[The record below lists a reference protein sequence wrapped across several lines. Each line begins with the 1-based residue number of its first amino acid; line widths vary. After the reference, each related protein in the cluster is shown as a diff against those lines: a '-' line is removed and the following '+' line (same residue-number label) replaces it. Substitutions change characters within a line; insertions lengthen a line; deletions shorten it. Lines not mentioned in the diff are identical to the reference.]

1 MPSIIPQDA
10 SIKSF
15 NALLRDFRPELL
27 LAAKFTSDSGYY
39 TEISRL
45 YATMFHEWS
54 ALQKDVSDTME
65 AVSSLEWTISP
76 YADTGARP
84 TPQAQDAADTVRRAI
99 WHTDVQAPGTY
110 AHNFTELAGS
120 MLDAIYRGASV
131 HEIIWQRTADLVYPA
146 EYRQIAPQHYMW
158 ETRTGH
164 EDRLLM
170 VRDGMSY
177 SDPEPFPAHKFIIAL
192 NTTGSDH
199 PIYNAVYYSLIGYF
213 LSAKFGLPWLQQ
225 YCKRYGHPVMK
236 FSCNTEDDIA
246 KLKQQLKESDDLY
259 SVFLLNEGDMDV
271 TAMPSGASIPHETLL
286 RIAENACHQAI
297 LGQTLTSD
305 TSQNGGSRAQAEVHM
320 GVQKSIVM
328 KRAEYVARVLN
339 RQLIPAIIAMNYGS
353 AQNVPMPEL
362 KFTLPDDGANIER
375 AEFWGK
381 VLALPGVT
389 VPRETVYE
397 SLRLP
402 IPQEGDDTLGSTN
415 DEGRST
421 KEEED
426 EPQDEGVKKNASGD
440 DGVRAARREAAGGA
454 GDLLAELTM
463 REYLRPLAAALKEA
477 KERGES
483 YADIKK
489 RLTAPLTNAAA
500 LAHGLA
506 AAFNTGRLLPQDES
520 VAAANPYGCNQYG
533 EGWAE
538 PHDGN
543 STGYQQ
549 MGPGKPERKV
559 LTTEHGGNK
568 VEKVT
573 HEKHPGKGAYEHA
586 DGDSLDKTAKEE
598 REKREGEKATIGKA
612 KTREEAIEH
621 AKTYLNGKK
630 DVHFDE
636 RIPLDMLN
644 AINSRM
650 SQLTEKYPTAY
661 LQSIGSYKDQK
672 DGVLAH
678 ASGHIV
684 EVNHNAGHAGIF
696 YPRDVYS
703 DYTPDEKERSGGY
716 ARYNTAGLFENEK
729 EGVVTHEYG
738 HVLQFATLYAKDYAS
753 QHPAFISGKQ
763 AQLEWEGVF
772 RSEKKKGGFIKELS
786 QYAATNNKEFF
797 AECFAFRE
805 SGRELPSHIDKALDK
820 IINFAKKRT

>member
-1 MPSIIPQDA
+1 MPALIRQDA
-10 SIKSF
+10 SLKAF
-15 NALLRDFRPELL
+15 NTLLRDFRPELL
-27 LAAKFTSDSGYY
+27 LASKFTSDSGYY

-99 WHTDVQAPGTY
+99 WHTGNQSPGTY

-131 HEIIWQRTADLVYPA
+131 HEIIWQRTADIVYPA

-199 PIYNAVYYSLIGYF
+199 PIYNAVFYSLIGYF
-213 LSAKFGLPWLQQ
+213 TAAKFGLPWLQQ

-236 FSCNTEDDIA
+236 FNVNTEEDIT

-339 RQLIPAIIAMNYGS
+339 RQLIPAIIAMNYGT
-353 AQNVPMPEL
+353 AQNIPMPEL

-402 IPQEGDDTLGSTN
+402 IPQEGDDTLGGTS
-415 DEGRST
+415 DEGQSA
-421 KEEED
+421 KEE
-426 EPQDEGVKKNASGD
+426 
-440 DGVRAARREAAGGA
+440 
-454 GDLLAELTM
+454 
-463 REYLRPLAAALKEA
+463 
-477 KERGES
+477 
-483 YADIKK
+483 DIKK
-489 RLTAPLTNAAA
+489 
-500 LAHGLA
+500 
-506 AAFNTGRLLPQDES
+506 
-520 VAAANPYGCNQYG
+520 
-533 EGWAE
+533 
-538 PHDGN
+538 
-543 STGYQQ
+543 
-549 MGPGKPERKV
+549 KPTR
-559 LTTEHGGNK
+559 
-568 VEKVT
+568 
-573 HEKHPGKGAYEHA
+573 
-586 DGDSLDKTAKEE
+586 
-598 REKREGEKATIGKA
+598 RE
-612 KTREEAIEH
+612 
-621 AKTYLNGKK
+621 
-630 DVHFDE
+630 
-636 RIPLDMLN
+636 
-644 AINSRM
+644 
-650 SQLTEKYPTAY
+650 
-661 LQSIGSYKDQK
+661 
-672 DGVLAH
+672 
-678 ASGHIV
+678 
-684 EVNHNAGHAGIF
+684 
-696 YPRDVYS
+696 
-703 DYTPDEKERSGGY
+703 
-716 ARYNTAGLFENEK
+716 
-729 EGVVTHEYG
+729 
-738 HVLQFATLYAKDYAS
+738 
-753 QHPAFISGKQ
+753 
-763 AQLEWEGVF
+763 
-772 RSEKKKGGFIKELS
+772 
-786 QYAATNNKEFF
+786 
-797 AECFAFRE
+797 
-805 SGRELPSHIDKALDK
+805 
-820 IINFAKKRT
+820 

>member
-65 AVSSLEWTISP
+65 AVSSLEWTVTP

-164 EDRLLM
+164 ADRLLM

-177 SDPEPFPAHKFIIAL
+177 SDPEPFPAHKFIVAL

-225 YCKRYGHPVMK
+225 YCKRYGHPVLK
-236 FSCNTEDDIA
+236 FNCNTEEDIA

-305 TSQNGGSRAQAEVHM
+305 TSQNGGSRAQAEVHL
-320 GVQKSIVM
+320 GVQKSIVT

-339 RQLIPAIIAMNYGS
+339 RQLVPAIIAMNYGS
-353 AQNVPMPEL
+353 AQNVPMPEI
-362 KFTLPDDGANIER
+362 KFSLPDDGANIDR

-402 IPQEGDDTLGSTN
+402 IPQEGDDTLGGSPATTPQGE
-415 DEGRST
+415 DK
-421 KEEED
+421 KEEQAGEN
-426 EPQDEGVKKNASGD
+426 VKKND
-440 DGVRAARREAAGGA
+440 TEPDGVKASRREAAGGA
-454 GDLLAELTM
+454 GELLAELTM

-483 YADIKK
+483 YAAIKK
-489 RLTAPLTNAAA
+489 RFAAPLTNAAA

-506 AAFNTGRLLPQDES
+506 AAFNTGRLLPQADEDT
-520 VAAANPYGCNQYG
+520 ALAEHCNQY
-533 EGWAE
+533 
-538 PHDGN
+538 
-543 STGYQQ
+543 
-549 MGPGKPERKV
+549 K
-559 LTTEHGGNK
+559 
-568 VEKVT
+568 
-573 HEKHPGKGAYEHA
+573 
-586 DGDSLDKTAKEE
+586 
-598 REKREGEKATIGKA
+598 
-612 KTREEAIEH
+612 
-621 AKTYLNGKK
+621 
-630 DVHFDE
+630 
-636 RIPLDMLN
+636 
-644 AINSRM
+644 
-650 SQLTEKYPTAY
+650 
-661 LQSIGSYKDQK
+661 
-672 DGVLAH
+672 H
-678 ASGHIV
+678 ASGCPHGNGATPSKPEMSVLKPQSKKESAEDDFAADSTAERAAIA
-684 EVNHNAGHAGIF
+684 EAIRKTDAGKTIQATLDSLKT
-696 YPRDVYS
+696 R
-703 DYTPDEKERSGGY
+703 
-716 ARYNTAGLFENEK
+716 K
-729 EGVVTHEYG
+729 EGEAPSAEHHLLDEVVSDTIDK
-738 HVLQFATLYAKDYAS
+738 V
-753 QHPAFISGKQ
+753 
-763 AQLEWEGVF
+763 
-772 RSEKKKGGFIKELS
+772 KELS
-786 QYAATNNKEFF
+786 GRDVTGYRHSIS
-797 AECFAFRE
+797 AEGINHAKNRHPYLSDEDFLLLPDITTQWDDLKYKPSNTGKGDILVYIKTYGDSTYEVAERI
-805 SGRELPSHIDKALDK
+805 GRANPRSAPKQLYFITEYISKHPADERRSR
-820 IINFAKKRT
+820 N